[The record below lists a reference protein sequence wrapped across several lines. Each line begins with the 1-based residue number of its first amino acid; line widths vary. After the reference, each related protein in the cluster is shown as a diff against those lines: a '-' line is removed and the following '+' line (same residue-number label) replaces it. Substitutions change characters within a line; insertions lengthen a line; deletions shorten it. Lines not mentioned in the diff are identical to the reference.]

1 LVLSR
6 GVRDT
11 AARAEGANVV
21 KVRSD
26 APSDRLDSVACA
38 LANDGREA
46 SISGDIDSVLAAIGD
61 ARRTA
66 DEAIVRLRD
75 QGAEKL
81 ILDAVGYTRDEL
93 AVAEKRLV
101 QRTMFAAAQGG
112 QELVA

>member
-1 LVLSR
+1 MTP
-6 GVRDT
+6 DM
-11 AARAEGANVV
+11 
-21 KVRSD
+21 
-26 APSDRLDSVACA
+26 PSDRADSVSRAHG
-38 LANDGREA
+38 NDGAEV
-46 SISGDIDSVLAAIGD
+46 SITGDIDSVLAAIAD
-61 ARRTA
+61 ARRMA

-101 QRTMFAAAQGG
+101 QRTMFVAAQGG